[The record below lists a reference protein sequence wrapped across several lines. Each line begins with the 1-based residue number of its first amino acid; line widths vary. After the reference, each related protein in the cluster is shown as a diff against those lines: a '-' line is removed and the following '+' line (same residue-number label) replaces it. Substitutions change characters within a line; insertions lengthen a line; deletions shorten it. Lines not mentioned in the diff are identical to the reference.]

1 MITINMTHVSLTIG
15 TLHAPASV
23 LGDLDIDL
31 TLDDCEIE
39 IGELALSESISS
51 HETDISS
58 HETEQSG
65 LEDPC
70 YDDIDTL
77 EEDPRS
83 VAQATA
89 DGVGER
95 LIYPH

>member
-1 MITINMTHVSLTIG
+1 MITINMTHVSLSIQNLHVPLS
-15 TLHAPASV
+15 TLE
-23 LGDLDIDL
+23 DLDIEL
-31 TLDDCEIE
+31 NLDDCEIE
-39 IGELALSESISS
+39 IGELSLSESVHSTTS
-51 HETDISS
+51 ESFGPD
-58 HETEQSG
+58 
-65 LEDPC
+65 DPC
-70 YDDIDTL
+70 YHEDVEPP

>member
-23 LGDLDIDL
+23 LSDLDIDL

-51 HETDISS
+51 HET
-58 HETEQSG
+58 EQSDP
-65 LEDPC
+65 EDPC